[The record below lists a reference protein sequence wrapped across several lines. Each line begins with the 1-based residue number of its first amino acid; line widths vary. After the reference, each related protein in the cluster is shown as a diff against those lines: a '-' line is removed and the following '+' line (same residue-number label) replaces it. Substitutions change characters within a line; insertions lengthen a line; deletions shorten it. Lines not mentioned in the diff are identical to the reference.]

1 MEEEKNLIQKATQLS
16 LFPTLLDAA
25 KKLGLTDR
33 FSGDKKYTIFA
44 PLEKAFEAIPDEVID
59 EAFDDPD
66 YLLGIVNYH
75 IVEGSYHARDFKDMD
90 RLRTLNGEDLIFTSK
105 EGLKVNGIK
114 IEIEDIEC
122 SNGMIHAIPDI
133 LLP

>member
-1 MEEEKNLIQKATQLS
+1 MNLIQKATQLG

-25 KKLGLTDR
+25 KKLGLTGR
-33 FSGDKKYTIFA
+33 FSGDEKYTIFA
-44 PLEKAFEAIPDEVID
+44 PLEKAFEPIPDEVID
-59 EAFDDPD
+59 EAFEDLD
-66 YLLGIVNYH
+66 YLLGIINYH
-75 IVEGSYHARDFKDMD
+75 IVKGTYRISDLKELDH
-90 RLRTLNGEDLIFTSK
+90 LQTLNGEDLTFTSK
-105 EGLKVNGIK
+105 DGPEVNGIK